1 MGFKLHMAPPAEGAE
16 AMPMLQPPD
25 TDASTELGRLNRERL
40 LRAWVELGATLVD
53 FRRRFRTFSDRFA
66 IPTTCYLIRN

>member
-53 FRRRFRTFSDRFA
+53 FRRRFRTFTDRFTISA
-66 IPTTCYLIRN
+66 VSCLI